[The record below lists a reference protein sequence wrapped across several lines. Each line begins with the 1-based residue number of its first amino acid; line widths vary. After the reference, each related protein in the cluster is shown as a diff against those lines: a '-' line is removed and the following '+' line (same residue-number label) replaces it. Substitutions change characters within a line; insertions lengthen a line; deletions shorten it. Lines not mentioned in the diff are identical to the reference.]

1 MASRRHPVTRRDF
14 LRLSAVGLSSYPLAF
29 VAGCAPTAPA
39 PAPTKPAAAPTPAAQ
54 ATEAPKPAAPVVT
67 QAPAAA
73 AAKDAITF
81 RIGHAESLGS
91 PTNDAFERWIKI
103 LDERSGGRLK
113 AQHFPAGQL
122 GNYTQIIEGN
132 RLGTIEISMGGPDT
146 EAKVA
151 PIVAA
156 LALGYVFKDEQHV
169 DRVLQGPIG
178 ERVSEECK
186 AKTGVEFIAYG
197 EEGFRHVLSK
207 RPVRTLA
214 DLKGMKIRVPE
225 TPIGLRTFQL
235 LGASPTP
242 VAFNEVY
249 NALQTGVVEATEAS
263 LFAIQGF
270 KYHEPAG
277 HLTLSGHWFNPKP
290 VRVNAKWL
298 AGLPSDLQTLLR
310 QTAQEVMA
318 EERADARKRATDV
331 LQQLRGQGTQV
342 YELPDKEEWIRATA
356 PQHSEYAKEFPE
368 AARVLE
374 EVQALG

>member
-1 MASRRHPVTRRDF
+1 MASRRDPVSRRDF
-14 LRLSAVGLSSYPLAF
+14 LRLSAVGLSSCTVAF
-29 VAGCAPTAPA
+29 VAGCAPSAPAPSASKPADAPA
-39 PAPTKPAAAPTPAAQ
+39 PAAK
-54 ATEAPKPAAPVVT
+54 ATEAPKPAAPAAT
-67 QAPAAA
+67 QAPAAP

-207 RPVRTLA
+207 RPVNSLA

-249 NALQTGVVEATEAS
+249 NSLQTGVVDGTEGS

-270 KYHEPAG
+270 KYHEAATY
-277 HLTLSGHWFNPKP
+277 LVLSGHWFNPKP

-298 AGLPSDLQTLLR
+298 AGLPIDLQQLLR
-310 QTAQEVMA
+310 QTAKEVMG
-318 EERADARKRATDV
+318 EERADARKRAGDV
-331 LQQLRGQGTQV
+331 LKQLKDQGVQV
-342 YELPDKEEWIRATA
+342 YELADKEEWIKATA
-356 PQHSEYAKEFPE
+356 PQHDEYAKEFPE
-368 AARVLE
+368 AAKVLE
-374 EVQALG
+374 EVRALG